1 VRIVVHPHAMEI
13 GGSQLNALELA
24 QQMAGRGHEMIV
36 YGPQGVLV
44 EKVHEMGLEYVAAPR
59 RIGAPSLPSAVALT
73 KLVRS
78 RRPDLVHAYEWN
90 ALLDTMY
97 GPGWLLG
104 TPVLSTVLSMDVPYF
119 LPPGVPMVLGTR
131 QLLDEESVVR
141 DRTYLLEPPIDTELN
156 SPGVDAEDA
165 RARWGIRAD
174 ELLVVVVGRLSQD
187 LKLEGIL
194 SAIVTI
200 GVVAME
206 LPARLLIVGDGPER
220 GRIEQAAG
228 AANAAAGREVVTV
241 AGPLLDPR
249 PVYAGADVVLGMG
262 GSALRG
268 MAFEKPLVVQG
279 ERGFWQTLRPSTLPL
294 FLQQGW
300 YGLGNG
306 SDGAVALIPLL
317 RELLS
322 DPTLRRELGT
332 LGRQVVV
339 DHFSLKSA
347 TDTLEEIYRTEAGRR
362 TAAPRRLSQAAATTL
377 TLAKHHAAR
386 VRARAGARV
395 GLGRDAG

>member
-1 VRIVVHPHAMEI
+1 VRIIVHPHAMEI

-44 EKVHEMGLEYVAAPR
+44 DTVREMGLEYVAAPPR
-59 RIGAPSLPSAVALT
+59 VGAPSLPSSFALT

-119 LPPGVPMVLGTR
+119 LPPRVPMVLGTR
-131 QLLDEESVVR
+131 QLQDEESVVR

-156 SPGVDAEDA
+156 APGVGAEDA
-165 RARWGIRAD
+165 RARWGIAAD
-174 ELLVVVVGRLSQD
+174 DLLVVVVGRLSQD

-194 SAIVTI
+194 AAIDAI
-200 GVVAME
+200 AVVAADV
-206 LPARLLIVGDGPER
+206 PARLLIVGDGPER
-220 GRIEQAAG
+220 ERIERRARAV
-228 AANAAAGREVVTV
+228 NASAGREVALV

-249 PVYAGADVVLGMG
+249 PVYDAADVVLGMG

-279 ERGFWQTLRPSTLPL
+279 ERGFWQTLRLSTLPL

-300 YGLGNG
+300 YGVGNG
-306 SDGAVALIPLL
+306 SDGAAALVPLL
-317 RELLS
+317 RELLA
-322 DPTLRRELGT
+322 DPALRRELGA

-339 DHFSLKSA
+339 DHFSLESA
-347 TDTLEEIYRTEAGRR
+347 TDTLEQIYRTEAVRR
-362 TAAPRRLSQAAATTL
+362 TPGPRRSSQAAATTF
-377 TLAKHHAAR
+377 TLLKRHAAR
-386 VRARAGARV
+386 RRSLVAARV
-395 GLGRDAG
+395 GLRRDAR